1 MLYDTGYMRTR
12 RGFSIIELLISMAIL
27 VVVAAIGI
35 IAFNPAKQFAGAR
48 NSKRMTDLNSILV
61 AVQQNIADTN
71 QAGVF
76 SCGAGDI
83 PTTTKRMANGTGNY
97 DIAPCLIS
105 TYLSS
110 LPFDSS
116 TSSAHYTSASDYNTG
131 YNILRS
137 VVGTSTQIIISAP
150 AAELGKTI
158 SVTR

>member
-1 MLYDTGYMRTR
+1 MKKVSGLT
-12 RGFSIIELLISMAIL
+12 IIELLISMAIL
-27 VVVAAIGI
+27 VVVMAIGI

-48 NSKRMTDLNSILV
+48 NSKRATDLNSILV
-61 AVQQNIADTN
+61 AVQQNIVDTN

-83 PTTTKRMANGTGNY
+83 PTTTKRMANGAGNY
-97 DIAPCLIS
+97 DIAPCLIP
-105 TYLSS
+105 TYISS
-110 LPFDSS
+110 LPFDSGTS
-116 TSSAHYTSASDYNTG
+116 TTHYTSVADYDTG